1 MSILKADHPA
11 LKEKRTIFMKTVTK
25 PKDAKR
31 LLQPAS
37 TNSKLGAGKTKI
49 MKGRWIGMPLYQLV
63 LEERRTCPKT
73 CQQWANCYGNNMFL
87 AKRIK
92 HSESDFLPSLSAE
105 IASLSVKHPTGFVIR
120 LHVLGDFYSK
130 TYVKFWMRQL
140 DLNPALRIFGYTH
153 RMPEHSDGIGK
164 QIQLL
169 NEKGAWIRFSDRGG
183 EMSANVGEKNGGGIQ
198 CPQEV
203 GKTESCL
210 TCGLCWQTTKPI
222 MFLPH

>member
-1 MSILKADHPA
+1 MSTLNPKHPA
-11 LKEKRTIFMKTVTK
+11 LKEKRTIFLKTVTQ
-25 PKDAKR
+25 PENATR

-37 TNSKLGAGKTKI
+37 TNSKLGAGKKRI
-49 MKGRWIGMPLYQLV
+49 MRGRWRGMDMYQLV

-87 AKRIK
+87 AKRISHTSSK
-92 HSESDFLPSLSAE
+92 FLTLLSAE
-105 IASLSVKHPTGFVIR
+105 IASLSLKHPGGFVVR

-130 TYVKFWMRQL
+130 TYVKFWGKMM
-140 DLNPALRIFGYTH
+140 DLHPELHVFGYTH

-164 QIQLL
+164 AILKL

-183 EMSANVGEKNGGGIQ
+183 DMSANVGDINGGGLQ

-210 TCGLCWQTTKPI
+210 TCGLCWQAPMPI
-222 MFLPH
+222 KFLPH